1 MATIQTATTS
11 GVIRNSGTNY
21 FAVLSAATG
30 TFVQVYPTSG
40 LVGQAQIG
48 STFYVNRGLMAFNT
62 VGITSVPV
70 SATFNFYM
78 GAVNYSSY
86 KVVKATAPNT
96 SINLALA
103 DYNNYTATK
112 YVTNNF
118 VVNGTG
124 WYSLPLNA
132 TALSDLDLL
141 TTFQIGILSALE
153 GTGPI
158 TEDFRDNLYFNG
170 FPPYIEY
177 TLASGF
183 PHKVFS
189 TPVANQNKINTTLFN
204 TIKRIDGVPVAPTSY
219 PDYFTDSFD
228 TSYTT
233 AGNACASPSSPANR
247 TIRYISGSYTAGQYT
262 VGSTVYT
269 DSSLTTTFNGGNNW
283 YGIGLGSAYI
293 STYQISTSGVILNV
307 DNCGY

>member
-11 GVIRNSGTNY
+11 GVIRNSGTSY
-21 FAVLSAATG
+21 FTVLSAATG
-30 TFVQVYPTSG
+30 TFVQVYTTSG

-118 VVNGTG
+118 VVDGTG

-158 TEDFRDNLYFNG
+158 TEDLRDNLYFNG

-189 TPVANQNKINTTLFN
+189 TPVVNQNKINTALFS
-204 TIKRIDGVPVAPTSY
+204 TIKRIDGVPVAPASY
-219 PDYFTDSFD
+219 SDYVTNAFD
-228 TSYTT
+228 TTSTGTGY
-233 AGNACASPSSPANR
+233 ACLSPSNVDTK
-247 TIRYISGSYTAGQYT
+247 TIKYISGSISGGQYT
-262 VGSTVYT
+262 VGSIVYN
-269 DSSLTTTFNGGNNW
+269 DSSLTIPFNGSSNW
-283 YGIGLGSAYI
+283 YGIGFGYNVSP
-293 STYQISTSGVILNV
+293 YQISSTGVILGIGM
-307 DNCGY
+307 CGF